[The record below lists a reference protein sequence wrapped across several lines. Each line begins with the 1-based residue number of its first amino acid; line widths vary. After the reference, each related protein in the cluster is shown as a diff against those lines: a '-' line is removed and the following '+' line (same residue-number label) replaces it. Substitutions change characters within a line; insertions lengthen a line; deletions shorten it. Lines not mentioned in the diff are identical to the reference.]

1 MRIAVEGCAHGELD
15 IIYET
20 IQEIEKID
28 GRKIDLLICC
38 GDFQATRNLCDLKC
52 MAVSDK
58 YKDMC
63 TFYKYYSGEKVAP
76 MLTIFIGGNHEASNY
91 LQELPYGG
99 WVAPNIYY
107 LGYAGVV
114 QVAGIRIAGLS
125 GIYKSQHWMQGRY
138 EKPPYTDST
147 IRSVYHIRNLEVF
160 RLKQLSGKIDIF
172 LSHDWPAGVTKYGDE
187 DSLLKRK
194 PFFKDDIK
202 SNTLGSP
209 PCMELLERLY
219 PSYWFSA
226 HLHCKFAALV
236 PEKGGTRVTK
246 FLALDKCLPKRK
258 FLQVLEVRSQEDG
271 PVQLSYDLEWLTIL
285 YLTNHLLS
293 VKSSIHYMPGQYSS
307 DRWTYTPTAK
317 EKQTVYEKF
326 GSNLRIP
333 LNFNRT
339 VKPYDPD
346 DTNTPIERPRL
357 LINDQTTQFCQ
368 MLGIDDPS
376 ALLQIIANVTN
387 NIRSS
392 DVSMETSGEYTSESM
407 EISFDEE
414 NVFSST
420 FEDSST
426 QYIVDSSSTN
436 LSPKSNGD
444 DSDNGDTSKSTLDG
458 TVNSS
463 TTFADSISM
472 DDSNEQTSCIQTEPN
487 CKKFKRRNYSLY
499 SSTFRIVTTRKY
511 GGRWLCSE
519 RRANSPSSQSRP
531 TIILSKKMD
540 KLTIISGILFL
551 LADISAIISIA
562 MPDWIITDVGGDTRL
577 GLMWSCMTLYNRPQV
592 CFKSELES
600 EWMMAL
606 VCIFIGCILITA
618 TIILLVIS
626 HWDRTVIPFARWVGF
641 GAMVLFCHAAVIFPM
656 GFHIDEIGGQP
667 YQLPNSHQVGIAYI
681 LFVLALW
688 ITVISELFAGKVCL
702 PHF

>member
-38 GDFQATRNLCDLKC
+38 GDFQATRNLSDLEC
-52 MAVSDK
+52 MAISNK

-63 TFYKYYSGEKVAP
+63 TFYKYYSGEKKAP
-76 MLTIFIGGNHEASNY
+76 VLTIFIGGNHEASNY

-114 QVAGIRIAGLS
+114 QVAGVRIAGLS
-125 GIYKSQHWMQGRY
+125 GIYKSQHWMQGHY
-138 EKPPYTDST
+138 EKPPYSDNTL
-147 IRSVYHIRNLEVF
+147 RSIYHIRNLEIF

-172 LSHDWPAGVTKYGDE
+172 LSHDWPAGITKYGDE
-187 DSLLKRK
+187 DALLKRK
-194 PFFKDDIK
+194 PFFKDDIE

-209 PCMELLERLY
+209 PGMELLEHLY

-258 FLQVLEVRSQEDG
+258 FLQVLEVRSQEDSLI
-271 PVQLSYDLEWLTIL
+271 QLDYDLEWLTIL

-293 VKSSIHYMPGQYSS
+293 VKSNVQYMPGQYGVG
-307 DRWTYTPTAK
+307 RWAYTPTMK

-326 GSNLRIP
+326 NSNLQIP
-333 LNFNRT
+333 HNFTQT
-339 VKPYDPD
+339 VKPYNPY
-346 DTNTPIERPRL
+346 DTHVRIEQPQL
-357 LINDQTTQFCQ
+357 LIIMDSVYKPNQIARN
-368 MLGIDDPS
+368 LNVGII
-376 ALLQIIANVTN
+376 LYILILFNWRTC
-387 NIRSS
+387 
-392 DVSMETSGEYTSESM
+392 
-407 EISFDEE
+407 
-414 NVFSST
+414 
-420 FEDSST
+420 FEQS
-426 QYIVDSSSTN
+426 
-436 LSPKSNGD
+436 
-444 DSDNGDTSKSTLDG
+444 
-458 TVNSS
+458 VNSS
-463 TTFADSISM
+463 
-472 DDSNEQTSCIQTEPN
+472 
-487 CKKFKRRNYSLY
+487 LL
-499 SSTFRIVTTRKY
+499 ST
-511 GGRWLCSE
+511 
-519 RRANSPSSQSRP
+519 
-531 TIILSKKMD
+531 ILNAKMD

-592 CFKSELES
+592 CYKSDLQS
-600 EWMMAL
+600 EWLMAL
-606 VCIFIGCILITA
+606 ICIFVGCILITA

-626 HWDRTVIPFARWVGF
+626 HWDRSVIPYARWVGF

>member
-38 GDFQATRNLCDLKC
+38 GDFQATRNLSDLEC

-58 YKDMC
+58 YKDIC
-63 TFYKYYSGEKVAP
+63 TFYKYYSGEKKAP
-76 MLTIFIGGNHEASNY
+76 VLTIFIGGNHEASNY

-114 QVAGIRIAGLS
+114 QVAGVRIAGLS

-147 IRSVYHIRNLEVF
+147 IRSIYHIRNLEVF

-187 DSLLKRK
+187 DTLLRRK
-194 PFFKDDIK
+194 PFFKDDIE

-209 PCMELLERLY
+209 PGMELLERLY

-236 PEKGGTRVTK
+236 PEKGGARVTK

-271 PVQLSYDLEWLTIL
+271 SIKLDYDLEWLTIL

-293 VKSSIHYMPGQYSS
+293 VKSNIHYMPGQHGVG
-307 DRWTYTPTAK
+307 RWTYTPTTK

-326 GSNLRIP
+326 NSNLQIP
-333 LNFNRT
+333 CNFTRT

-346 DTNTPIERPRL
+346 DTHVRVEQPRL

-376 ALLQIIANVTN
+376 ALLQIITSTAPKDN
-387 NIRSS
+387 NRSS
-392 DVSMETSGEYTSESM
+392 EMSMETSGEHMSESM
-407 EISFDEE
+407 EISFEE
-414 NVFSST
+414 ESVLSST
-420 FEDSST
+420 FQENST
-426 QYIVDSSSTN
+426 NKYFVDGSPTN
-436 LSPKSNGD
+436 LSSK
-444 DSDNGDTSKSTLDG
+444 SDNDDEYRNSDYTDTSKSALADDN
-458 TVNSS
+458 VNNS
-463 TTFADSISM
+463 TTFVDSASM
-472 DDSNEQTSCIQTEPN
+472 KDS
-487 CKKFKRRNYSLY
+487 
-499 SSTFRIVTTRKY
+499 
-511 GGRWLCSE
+511 
-519 RRANSPSSQSRP
+519 
-531 TIILSKKMD
+531 
-540 KLTIISGILFL
+540 
-551 LADISAIISIA
+551 
-562 MPDWIITDVGGDTRL
+562 DTRL

-592 CFKSELES
+592 CYKSDLQS
-600 EWMMAL
+600 EWLMAL
-606 VCIFIGCILITA
+606 VCIFVGCILITA

-626 HWDRTVIPFARWVGF
+626 HWDRSVIPYARWVGF
-641 GAMVLFCHAAVIFPM
+641 GA
-656 GFHIDEIGGQP
+656 
-667 YQLPNSHQVGIAYI
+667 
-681 LFVLALW
+681 
-688 ITVISELFAGKVCL
+688 
-702 PHF
+702 